1 MNIVVGLG
9 NPGEEYKDTRHNAGR
24 MAVEYFVKNISK
36 IVEKILKER
45 EVPASK
51 VGKILKGSNLSDFF
65 ESSRYSSTA
74 SEGQLT
80 LIGSGKDTKSA
91 KDFGKEEKV
100 LALLPETFMN
110 KSGKAL
116 SALVSGPKKA
126 GKLIVVHDDLDL
138 PIGKIKIVFNRG
150 SGGHKGV
157 ESINRAIKTEGYT
170 RIRIGVCPTTP
181 SGKPKKPT
189 GDKLLDFIVGE
200 FKPAEMDDMKKVIK
214 KVAEAIYVAVVDSK
228 EKAMTEYN
236 G

>member
-1 MNIVVGLG
+1 MNIIVGLG
-9 NPGEEYKDTRHNAGR
+9 NPGQEYENTRHNAGR

-36 IVEKILKER
+36 ISEKVLKERDFPVSKAAKILK
-45 EVPASK
+45 S
-51 VGKILKGSNLSDFF
+51 SNLSDFF
-65 ESSRYSSTA
+65 ESSKYSSTA
-74 SEGQLT
+74 SEGELVR
-80 LIGSGKDTKSA
+80 IGGTGKDA
-91 KDFGKEEKV
+91 KNIGKAEKV

-126 GKLIVVHDDLDL
+126 EKLIVVHDDLDL

-157 ESINRAIKTEGYT
+157 ESINRAIKTEGYI

-181 SGKPKKPT
+181 SGKPKKPS
-189 GDKLLDFIVGE
+189 GEKLLDFIVGE
-200 FKPAEMDDMKKVIK
+200 FKPAEMDDMKKIIK
-214 KVAEAIYVAVVDSK
+214 KVAEAIYMAVVDSK